1 MVEKGQWLRGDFLG
15 VDIPADIDALLL
27 GGVDFLNRAMSAAGT
42 LEDGNAIVGIAGCE
56 PCLGGSTGQKVILE
70 LEFSRLPEAMDRRIF
85 VKFSRDF
92 SDPIRDAAKT
102 QLEAEVKLGLLSNSP
117 DFPIAVPRC
126 YFADYHL
133 ASGTGMI
140 INQCIGFGQDGIEP
154 LYEKCL
160 DYAIPQVLAHYQTII
175 KALAQ
180 LAGAQKSGKLAAAE
194 ALFPYRPEAQSFAA
208 PIRYTEAQLQRRLEK
223 LVDFAKAYPQLLPA
237 KFTQP
242 ECIELLRN
250 SLPHILSQ
258 ERRIKAQLSQ
268 AGDYIALMHWNANID
283 NAWFWSDKAGQLR
296 CGLMD
301 WGGVSQMNIGLAL
314 WGALSA
320 AESQMWEQ
328 DLDNLLALFIDE
340 YRRAGGPQLEQ
351 KRLKQHLVY
360 SAVVMGLSWL
370 MDAPALILREIPN
383 LAMVK
388 DRCDPRFS
396 RCESARTQLQ
406 MLINFLNLWQIFIS
420 EVS

>member
-1 MVEKGQWLRGDFLG
+1 
-15 VDIPADIDALLL
+15 
-27 GGVDFLNRAMSAAGT
+27 
-42 LEDGNAIVGIAGCE
+42 
-56 PCLGGSTGQKVILE
+56 
-70 LEFSRLPEAMDRRIF
+70 
-85 VKFSRDF
+85 
-92 SDPIRDAAKT
+92 
-102 QLEAEVKLGLLSNSP
+102 
-117 DFPIAVPRC
+117 
-126 YFADYHL
+126 
-133 ASGTGMI
+133 
-140 INQCIGFGQDGIEP
+140 
-154 LYEKCL
+154 
-160 DYAIPQVLAHYQTII
+160 
-175 KALAQ
+175 
-180 LAGAQKSGKLAAAE
+180 
-194 ALFPYRPEAQSFAA
+194 
-208 PIRYTEAQLQRRLEK
+208 
-223 LVDFAKAYPQLLPA
+223 
-237 KFTQP
+237 
-242 ECIELLRN
+242 
-250 SLPHILSQ
+250 
-258 ERRIKAQLSQ
+258 
-268 AGDYIALMHWNANID
+268 
-283 NAWFWSDKAGQLR
+283 
-296 CGLMD
+296 
-301 WGGVSQMNIGLAL
+301 MNIGLAL